1 MAEKCMIKKVVLYLQ
16 INHEFYESL
25 AVMHLVHGYR
35 PCGKKEGII
44 QVITLAQEIHI
55 HSKR

>member
-1 MAEKCMIKKVVLYLQ
+1 MNMAEKCMIKKVVLYLQ

-35 PCGKKEGII
+35 PCGK
-44 QVITLAQEIHI
+44 
-55 HSKR
+55 